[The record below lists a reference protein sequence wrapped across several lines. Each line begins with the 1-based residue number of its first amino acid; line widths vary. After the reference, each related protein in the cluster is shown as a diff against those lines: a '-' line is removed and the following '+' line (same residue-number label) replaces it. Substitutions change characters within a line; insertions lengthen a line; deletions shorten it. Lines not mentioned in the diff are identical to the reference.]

1 MNIIFWPCHQFKN
14 SNLMEPLSAVP
25 VTEFESSIVLLQQFS
40 QSKYRIA
47 VKCFIDISK
56 DGQRILP

>member
-1 MNIIFWPCHQFKN
+1 
-14 SNLMEPLSAVP
+14 MEPLSAVP